1 MELHLV
7 RHGETEANRL
17 QLMQG
22 ISDDQELCTLN
33 QTGKFQ
39 VLKLAQRLKHINYQK
54 IFCSDLKRA
63 KETAAAIVKENKV
76 EVIHTPLLREFSF
89 GKYEL
94 TAKDLYSSMD
104 KALTDEQQA
113 DKDDRLNNLLSRCRL
128 FCENLSQ
135 DDLEARILIV
145 AHGGTNRTLIRL
157 LLDKSSE
164 ELPNLPQ
171 ANACLNILDNQQGV
185 WKLELLNCTIHLNK

>member
-22 ISDDQELCTLN
+22 ISDDKEFCSLN
-33 QTGKFQ
+33 QAGKFQ
-39 VLKLAQRLKHINYQK
+39 VLKLAQRLKNINYK
-54 IFCSDLKRA
+54 KVFCSDLERA
-63 KETAAAIVKENKV
+63 KETAAAIVGENQA

-94 TAKDLYSSMD
+94 IPKDLYLSLD

-113 DKDDRLNNLLSRCRL
+113 DKDERLNNLLNRCKI
-128 FCENLSQ
+128 FCENLCDSSPKAKSISSN
-135 DDLEARILIV
+135 LCF
-145 AHGGTNRTLIRL
+145 L
-157 LLDKSSE
+157 LFSS
-164 ELPNLPQ
+164 
-171 ANACLNILDNQQGV
+171 
-185 WKLELLNCTIHLNK
+185 